1 MSEFVIS
8 CCSTADLTKEHLER
22 RNIHY
27 LCFHYQMDG
36 KSYLDD
42 MGETMPLADFYAAM
56 VAGADTSTSQI
67 NITEY
72 LDFFEE
78 FLKEGKDI
86 LHVSFSGG
94 LSGSVNSAL
103 NAANIAMERYPER
116 KIYVVDS
123 LCASSGYGLL
133 MDKVAD
139 LRDEGMGIE
148 QLRDWVEANKLN
160 VHHWFFSTD
169 LTFYIKGGRV
179 SKTAGGVATILGI
192 CPVLDVDEHGHL
204 IPRFKAR
211 SKKKAREDIVKRM
224 RYLAQGGT
232 EYADKCYLCHSA
244 CLEDAQAVA
253 DMIEAEFKNLKGKPE
268 IYDIGTTIG
277 SHCGPGTVALFFWGK
292 TRGED

>member
-1 MSEFVIS
+1 MSEYVIS
-8 CCSTADLTKEHLER
+8 CCSTADLTKEHLNR
-22 RNIHY
+22 RNINY
-27 LCFHYQMDG
+27 LCFHYELDG
-36 KSYLDD
+36 KTYLDD

-56 VAGADTSTSQI
+56 VNGADTRTSQI

-72 LDFFEE
+72 LDFFET

-86 LHVSFSGG
+86 LHVAFSGG
-94 LSGSVNSAL
+94 LSGSVNSAI

-139 LRDEGMGIE
+139 LRDSGMGIDE
-148 QLRDWVEANKLN
+148 LRDWVEANKLN
-160 VHHWFFSTD
+160 MHHWFFSTD

-192 CPVLDVDEHGHL
+192 CPVLDMDEEGHL
-204 IPRFKAR
+204 IPRSKAR

-224 RYLAQGGT
+224 RYLAQDGVNYSG
-232 EYADKCYLCHSA
+232 KCYLCHSN
-244 CLEDAQAVA
+244 CIEDAQAVA
-253 DMIEAEFKNLKGKPE
+253 EMVEAEFKNIDGKPQ

-292 TRGED
+292 TRGEE